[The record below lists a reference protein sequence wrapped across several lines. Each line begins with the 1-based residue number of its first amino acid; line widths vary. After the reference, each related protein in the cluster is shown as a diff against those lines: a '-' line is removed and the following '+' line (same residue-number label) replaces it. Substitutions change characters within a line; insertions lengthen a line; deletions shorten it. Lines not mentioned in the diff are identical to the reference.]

1 GSALVRPVQTGCGET
16 SETTV
21 ASARLQIATSV
32 SDQQATVGAQIHDTV
47 VVSGLGSLSVPVTVD
62 LWGPF
67 AGTDAIRCTGTPAW
81 TGTFTARGDG
91 TYQTAPVTL
100 TVAGYYTYRERI
112 EATGLVQAVQGPC
125 GAATETTVARARPQ
139 LATQVSDQQ

>member
-1 GSALVRPVQTGCGET
+1 TIRCDGKPVWSGSLAAPKDGTYRTEPVRLTTPGYYTYQERIVGSALVRPVQTGCGET

-67 AGTDAIRCTGTPAW
+67 ASPGAIRCTGTPHW
-81 TGTFTARGDG
+81 TGTITAAGDG
-91 TYQTAPVTL
+91 TYQTQPVT
-100 TVAGYYTYRERI
+100 I
-112 EATGLVQAVQGPC
+112 
-125 GAATETTVARARPQ
+125 
-139 LATQVSDQQ
+139 